1 MDPDGLAIRSRHMV
15 PPRGFAD
22 AHPPA
27 EYTLELEPK
36 SRFELIDVNRLL
48 ARADEHFEV
57 YQKAEYCS
65 YHTTAGYLDQN
76 FCRRLQHDAE
86 SVGTYV
92 DTFRS
97 LFPAGA
103 DYRHDQLEL
112 RDELSESQRR
122 VEPRNADS
130 HLTYISSGLGNC
142 VSYDNRPGDPVY
154 FVELD
159 GVSDELHRK
168 RRTTIIGYNRGTIE
182 QAAELDIAVSTHPM
196 DSINLRS
203 PSLGLFDQMN
213 EEIRRLGIKYGRVE
227 IALHRSEHN
236 AGLTV
241 NEYETLLMR
250 EDLMEVLRNPM
261 RFVARKGYNM
271 LRDPRAIPEKAKN
284 YAKYDLVRAVNKFI
298 DTAGLNESL
307 VERVLD
313 KFLSVPASRFLR
325 MKRGISLLVSDPA
338 DHGYGQVVQ
347 GIYQSPILVQWRKS
361 DAGSRRLTVSYTRF
375 E

>member
-1 MDPDGLAIRSRHMV
+1 MV
-15 PPRGFAD
+15 PPTGFAD
-22 AHPPA
+22 AYPPA

-48 ARADEHFEV
+48 AQGDESFEV
-57 YQKAEYCS
+57 FPKAEYCS

-76 FCRRLQHDAE
+76 FCQRLRHSAE
-86 SVGTYV
+86 SVETYV
-92 DTFRS
+92 ETFRN
-97 LFPAGA
+97 LFPPGA
-103 DYRHDQLEL
+103 DYGHDQLEL

-142 VSYDNRPGDPVY
+142 VSYENRPNEPVF

-159 GVSDELHRK
+159 GVSDALHRK
-168 RRTTIIGYNRGTIE
+168 RRTTVIGYNRSTIE
-182 QAAELDIAVSTHPM
+182 RLVLRDVAVSSHPM

-203 PSLGLFDQMN
+203 PELGLFDELN
-213 EEIRRLGIKYGRVE
+213 EEIKRLGIKQGRVE
-227 IALHRSEHN
+227 ITLHRSEHN

-250 EDLMEVLRNPM
+250 QDLVEVLRNPM
-261 RFVARKGYNM
+261 RFVAQKGYNM

-298 DTAGLNESL
+298 DAAGLSESV

-325 MKRGISLLVSDPA
+325 MKRGISLLVSDPT
-338 DHGYGQVVQ
+338 DQGYGQVVQ
-347 GIYQSPILVQWRKS
+347 GVYQSPILVQWRKS
-361 DAGSRRLTVSYTRF
+361 EAGARRLKIAYARF